1 MTFHIAIFNIIAVIV
16 IFVFIR
22 VLRFLQRCRRRIGRG
37 VSRFFAFIAKLNHSD
52 SVFFVTVVVVVDFVI
67 CWLLLLLLLP

>member
-22 VLRFLQRCRRRIGRG
+22 VLRFLQRCRRRIGRA
-37 VSRFFAFIAKLNHSD
+37 VSRFFAFIAKFNHGD
-52 SVFFVTVVVVVDFVI
+52 SVFFVTVVVVDFVI